1 MAIEIDNDNDEIR
14 IDGYEY
20 ANAKVS
26 VKTYGVSSENSQTGS
41 SADLRLTGN
50 DSSTDNVTF
59 TGGANVTVVRTDA
72 SKITISASANDTNT
86 TYGISAE
93 ANATPNT
100 ADLRL
105 TGSDSTTDNLTLVGG
120 TNVTVVKNNANT
132 ITLSSLNTNTTYG
145 VSSENSQT
153 LNSADL
159 RLTGSDSTTDNL
171 TFTGGTAI
179 NVVSTDANKITISNG
194 GVTQAVAGTGIS
206 VSAGTGSVTVG
217 NTGVTSINGAGGAQF
232 VYNTITD
239 GVTPTSPSNGN
250 TTLTLSGSNG
260 VKVTTSANT
269 ATVSMTETSKIL
281 IGPTPTT
288 IQVSQ
293 SPPNTFFEVQN
304 MSANSAVEIRGIIL
318 LKFSGAGQSNTIN
331 VTLATSGTFTHAGV
345 DLQIGAQNAE
355 ITSSA
360 PGFATTAL
368 NDSNVHALWFSGVIV
383 NGGTT
388 ATPSIN
394 INNNSGVNTLDILA
408 KSFIKYNVIQ

>member
-26 VKTYGVSSENSQTGS
+26 VKTYGVSSENSQTGN

-72 SKITISASANDTNT
+72 NKITISASANDTNT

-288 IQVSQ
+288 IPVSPSQ
-293 SPPNTFFEVQN
+293 PNTFFEVQN